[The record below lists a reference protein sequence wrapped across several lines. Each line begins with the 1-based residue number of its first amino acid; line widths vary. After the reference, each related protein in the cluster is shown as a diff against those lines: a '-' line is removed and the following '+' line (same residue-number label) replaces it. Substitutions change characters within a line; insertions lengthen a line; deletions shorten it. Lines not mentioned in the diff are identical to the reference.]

1 MKTLRFDHVWDA
13 IADTPAEAANLKA
26 RAELMHQLIAI
37 LKGKDWKITDAAKRC
52 GVTQPRLDE
61 LLHGQIAKF
70 TLDDL
75 VNIAANL
82 GVQVNISLETTQSG
96 ESYANA

>member
-1 MKTLRFDHVWDA
+1 MKTLQFNHVWDA

-70 TLDDL
+70 TLDEL
-75 VNIAANL
+75 MNIGTAL
-82 GVQVNISLETTQSG
+82 GMQVSISLEAAQSG
-96 ESYANA
+96 DPYANA